1 MITCD
6 QCREDLTE
14 FTLGPADASQA
25 ERMAAHLAACA
36 VCRQEWEALQAA
48 WSALPTMLPPV
59 QPRPEVFAGLLA
71 RIDGDRVVVA
81 ALRYQPSRRERILS
95 YVVAA
100 SVFLGVAAGL
110 WQLSRPT
117 GEAVDAATRRSAEK
131 LAERLGNLQEMERL
145 LASKNVRLVAL
156 KPQASTDATQAYI
169 IWDFAARQWH
179 FYGSNLPAAAA
190 GFEYQVWAAPD
201 KGDPVAGPTL
211 KVNAEGLGS
220 AIIDVP
226 TLDAGTPAKAIVTL
240 EPAGGSQTP
249 TGKVFLQA
257 PL

>member
-6 QCREDLTE
+6 QCREALPE
-14 FTLGPADASQA
+14 FVLGPGDPAQA
-25 ERMAAHLAACA
+25 LRMAAHLAACP
-36 VCRQEWEALQAA
+36 VCRQEQEELQAA
-48 WSALPTMLPPV
+48 WSALPSSLASI
-59 QPRPEVFAGLLA
+59 QPRPEVFERVLA
-71 RIDGDRVVVA
+71 RIDGDRAIVA
-81 ALRYQPSRRERILS
+81 APSFQPSRKERLLS

-100 SVFLGVAAGL
+100 SIFFSVAAGL
-110 WQLSRPT
+110 WQLSRPA
-117 GEAVDAATRRSAEK
+117 GGDAEMAARRSAEQ

-156 KPQASTDATQAYI
+156 KPQGSADATQAYV

-179 FYGSNLPAAAA
+179 FYASNLPAPAA
-190 GFEYQVWAAPD
+190 GFEYQVWAAPAS
-201 KGDPVAGPTL
+201 GDPVAGPTF

-226 TLDAGTPAKAIVTL
+226 TLDMRSPAKAIVTL
-240 EPAGGSQTP
+240 EPAGGSKTP
-249 TGKVFLQA
+249 TGKVFLEA

>member
-6 QCREDLTE
+6 QCREELTE
-14 FTLGPADASQA
+14 LTLGPADAAQA
-25 ERMAAHLAACA
+25 ERMAAHLAACP
-36 VCRQEWEALQAA
+36 VCRQEFEELQAA
-48 WSALPTMLPPV
+48 WSALPAMLSPI
-59 QPRPEVFAGLLA
+59 QPRPEVFERVFA
-71 RIDGDRVVVA
+71 RIDGDRAVVA
-81 ALRYQPSRRERILS
+81 APSFQPSRNERIFS

-100 SVFLGVAAGL
+100 SIFLSVAAGL
-110 WQLSRPT
+110 WQLSRPA
-117 GEAVDAATRRSAEK
+117 GGDADAVARRSAEQ

-156 KPQASTDATQAYI
+156 NPQASADATQAYV

-179 FYGSNLPAAAA
+179 FYASNLPAPTK
-190 GFEYQVWAAPD
+190 GFEYQVWAAPT
-201 KGDPVAGPTL
+201 KGDPVAGPAF

-226 TLDAGTPAKAIVTL
+226 KLDVRTPAKAIVTL
-240 EPAGGSQTP
+240 EPAGGSKTP
-249 TGKVFLQA
+249 TGKVFLEA

>member
-6 QCREDLTE
+6 QCREELTE
-14 FTLGPADASQA
+14 FTLGPADVAQA
-25 ERMAAHLAACA
+25 QRMAAHLAACP
-36 VCRQEWEALQAA
+36 VCRQELDELQAA
-48 WSALPTMLPPV
+48 WSTLPATLAPI
-59 QPRPEVFAGLLA
+59 QPRPEVFDRILA
-71 RIDGDRVVVA
+71 RIDGDRAIVA
-81 ALRYQPSRRERILS
+81 APRYQPSRKERVLS

-100 SVFLGVAAGL
+100 SIFLGVAAGL
-110 WQLSRPT
+110 WQLSRPA
-117 GEAVDAATRRSAEK
+117 GGAAEVAARRSAEI

-156 KPQASTDATQAYI
+156 KPQASPDATQAYV

-179 FYGSNLPAAAA
+179 FYASNLPAPAA
-190 GFEYQVWAAPD
+190 GFEYQVWAAPA
-201 KGDPVAGPTL
+201 KGDPVAGPTF

-226 TLDAGTPAKAIVTL
+226 TLDVRSPAKAIVTL
-240 EPAGGSQTP
+240 EPAGGSKTP
-249 TGKVFLQA
+249 TGKVFLEA